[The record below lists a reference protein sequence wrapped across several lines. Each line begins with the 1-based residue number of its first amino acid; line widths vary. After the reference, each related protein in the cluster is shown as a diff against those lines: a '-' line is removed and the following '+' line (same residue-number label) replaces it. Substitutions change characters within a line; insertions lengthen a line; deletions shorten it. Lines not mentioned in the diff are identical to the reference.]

1 MKYAQLLKAID
12 ATSQHLVGRAA
23 AAVNQ
28 ALVIHIWLIGA
39 YIVEFEQHGE
49 DRARY
54 GQRLYAKL
62 ATDLSARGAHG
73 CGERMLQQMAHF
85 YRVYPQ
91 FGSGIPQPVVAE
103 FSMPTGAERIRDSVV
118 GPAASSGRQ
127 YDACSGLAGV
137 AGEAPQA
144 ARP

>member
-1 MKYAQLLKAID
+1 MKYAQLLTAID
-12 ATSQHLVGRAA
+12 STSQHLLVRAA

-28 ALVIHIWLIGA
+28 ALVIRNWLVGA

-54 GQRLYAKL
+54 GQRLYARL
-62 ATDLSARGAHG
+62 ATDLHARGAQG

-91 FGSGIPQPVVAE
+91 FGSGIPQPLVAK
-103 FSMPTGAERIRDSVV
+103 FAPHLPSMLIGDAVTTGERI
-118 GPAASSGRQ
+118 SSGKRIEMQ
-127 YDACSGLAGV
+127 TRRG
-137 AGEAPQA
+137 
-144 ARP
+144 